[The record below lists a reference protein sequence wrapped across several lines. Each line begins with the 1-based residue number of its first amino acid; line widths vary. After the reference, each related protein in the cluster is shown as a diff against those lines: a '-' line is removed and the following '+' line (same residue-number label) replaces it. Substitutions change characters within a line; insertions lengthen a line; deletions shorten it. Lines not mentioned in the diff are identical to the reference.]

1 MVRILTACLFLQF
14 VSTLGTPTRGKFKAE
29 YRQKLGENPEGVAL
43 TVRLESGRQWFRVGE
58 VIRLQLSFTS
68 QIPDKYQLNLRTCD
82 RSREL

>member
-43 TVRLESGRQWFRVGE
+43 TVRLERGRNLSSPPNPEVGTPE
-58 VIRLQLSFTS
+58 SLS
-68 QIPDKYQLNLRTCD
+68 
-82 RSREL
+82 